1 MSMFEDTRLMFEL
14 APDLFR
20 RNPDA
25 IIVVDTPEAKIRA
38 VNEQALLLTGWPETD
53 LLHQHIEVLV
63 PAGLRDA
70 HERHRSGYIQEPHT
84 RAMGVG
90 LELELLRADG
100 QLVPVEINLALVP
113 TQRGNFVITTVRR
126 RRGA

>member
-1 MSMFEDTRLMFEL
+1 MFEL

-25 IIVVDTPEAKIRA
+25 IVVVDTPDAQIRA

-53 LLHQHIEVLV
+53 LLHQSIEVLV
-63 PAGLRDA
+63 PAGLRA
-70 HERHRSGYIQEPHT
+70 IHQLHRSGYIQQPHT
-84 RAMGVG
+84 RAMGAG
-90 LELELLRADG
+90 LELDLLRADG